1 MFFLSKKEPKSDLAC
16 TGWGLYDW
24 ILPTHRA
31 LEKTW
36 MFFEKEPKSNLTWAG
51 WGLYDWILPTHKAL
65 EKTWTL
71 SGKESKR
78 RQKPLCQGGS
88 GYRTTFPGRS
98 RTKGL
103 QFPWISDIM
112 APLWSSTQAGRRGV
126 TRNLVGHESV
136 ARVRIPAAPPESA
149 FRKGCGFFVFPL
161 DPPPVPGYSHIS

>member
-1 MFFLSKKEPKSDLAC
+1 MSARPTAGLACIRENAGEACYLTTPGKLCSDKRLPIGKALFFLSKKEPKSDLAC
-16 TGWGLYDW
+16 T
-24 ILPTHRA
+24 
-31 LEKTW
+31 
-36 MFFEKEPKSNLTWAG
+36 G

-78 RQKPLCQGGS
+78 RQKPLCQGRS

-103 QFPWISDIM
+103 QFPRISDIM

-136 ARVRIPAAPPESA
+136 ARVRIPAAPP
-149 FRKGCGFFVFPL
+149 
-161 DPPPVPGYSHIS
+161 